1 MGRFL
6 KILIS
11 ADMEG
16 ATGVTWP
23 ADVLPGTPQW
33 ERCRSMFTSDV
44 NAAVLGFYDG
54 GADEVLINEAHWSM
68 RNLLLEQLDDRA
80 QMLTG
85 RHKSLSMVEGVQ
97 HGDVDAIAFVGYH
110 TAAGTE
116 GVLAHTYLANSLTGV
131 WLGGTRASEGLLNA
145 HVVAEYGVPV
155 VLVTGDDRTC
165 VDAEGYAP
173 AARKVAV
180 KDYVS
185 RYAAVCRTPARTA
198 ADIRAAA
205 KEATALAGRYEPVDG
220 GPFTVELEFDA
231 THLVGAAAV
240 VPGVEPSG
248 ERRVAYTLP
257 TMYEAIRAFKAVTTL
272 VSQAVEEQYG

>member
-1 MGRFL
+1 MA

-23 ADVLPGTPQW
+23 ADVLPGTAQW
-33 ERCRSMFTSDV
+33 ERCRALFTSDV
-44 NAAVLGFYDG
+44 NAAALGFFDA
-54 GADEVLINEAHWSM
+54 GADEVLVNEAHWSM
-68 RNLLLEQLDDRA
+68 RNLLLERLDDRV

-97 HGDVDAIAFVGYH
+97 HGDVDGIAFVGYH
-110 TAAGTE
+110 TGAGTE

-131 WLGGTRASEGLLNA
+131 WLNGARASEGLLNA
-145 HVVAEYGVPV
+145 AVVAEFGVPV
-155 VLVTGDDRTC
+155 VLVTGDDLTC
-165 VDAEGYAP
+165 ADADGYAP

-180 KDYVS
+180 KDHVS

-205 KEATALAGRYEPVDG
+205 KEAAALAVRHEPAAE

-231 THLVGAAAV
+231 AHLAAAATV
-240 VPGVEPSG
+240 VPGVTTG
-248 ERRVAYTLP
+248 AERRVLYTSG
-257 TMYEAIRAFKAVTTL
+257 TMYEGIRTFKAVTTI
-272 VSQAVEEQYG
+272 VSAAVEEQYG

>member
-1 MGRFL
+1 M

-44 NAAVLGFYDG
+44 NAAVLGFHDG
-54 GADEVLINEAHWSM
+54 GADQVVINEAHSTM
-68 RNLLLEQLDDRA
+68 RNLLLERLDARA
-80 QMLTG
+80 EMLTG

-97 HGDVDAIAFVGYH
+97 HGDVDGIAFVGYH
-110 TAAGTE
+110 TGAGSE
-116 GVLAHTYLANSLTGV
+116 GVLAHTYLANSITGV
-131 WLGGTRASEGLLNA
+131 WVNEVRASEGLLNA

-155 VLVTGDDRTC
+155 VLVTGDDLTC
-165 VDAEGYAP
+165 VDAAGYAP
-173 AARKVAV
+173 GAVTVAV
-180 KDYVS
+180 KDHVS

-198 ADIRAAA
+198 ADIRTAA
-205 KEATALAGRYEPVDG
+205 KEAAALAVRHEPVRG

-231 THLVGAAAV
+231 EHLAMTATV
-240 VPGVEPSG
+240 VPGVERCG
-248 ERRVAYTLP
+248 ERRVAYTSE
-257 TMYEAIRAFKAVTTL
+257 TMYEGIRAFKAVTTV
-272 VSQAVEEQYG
+272 VSAAVEEQYG

>member
-1 MGRFL
+1 MT

-33 ERCRSMFTSDV
+33 ERCRPMFTSDV
-44 NAAVLGFYDG
+44 NAAIAGFLDG
-54 GADEVLINEAHWSM
+54 GADEVLVNEAHWTM
-68 RNLLLEQLDDRA
+68 RNLLLEKLDDRA

-97 HGDVDAIAFVGYH
+97 HGDVDGIAFVGYH
-110 TAAGTE
+110 TGAGAE

-131 WLGGTRASEGLLNA
+131 WLDGERASEGRLNA
-145 HVVAEYGVPV
+145 AVVAEYGVPV
-155 VLVTGDDRTC
+155 VLITGDDRTC
-165 VDAEGYAP
+165 ADARGYAP
-173 AARKVAV
+173 AARGVAV

-205 KEATALAGRYEPVDG
+205 KEAAALAVRHEPA
-220 GPFTVELEFDA
+220 GPRPRTVEIEFDA
-231 THLVGAAAV
+231 EHLAGAATV
-240 VPGVEPSG
+240 VPGVEQTG
-248 ERRVAYTLP
+248 ERRVAYTSP
-257 TMYEAIRAFKAVTTL
+257 SMYEGIRTFKAVTTV
-272 VSQAVEEQYG
+272 VSAAVEEQYG

>member
-1 MGRFL
+1 M

-54 GADEVLINEAHWSM
+54 GADQVLVNEAHWTM
-68 RNLLLEQLDDRA
+68 RNLLLERLDARVE
-80 QMLTG
+80 MITG

-97 HGDVDAIAFVGYH
+97 HGDVGGVAFVGYH
-110 TAAGTE
+110 TGAGTE
-116 GVLAHTYLANSLTGV
+116 GVLAHTYLANSITGV
-131 WLGGTRASEGLLNA
+131 WVNGVRASEGLLNA

-155 VLVTGDDRTC
+155 VLVTGDDLTC
-165 VDAEGYAP
+165 VDAAGYAP
-173 AARKVAV
+173 DAVTVAV
-180 KDYVS
+180 KDHVS

-205 KEATALAGRYEPVDG
+205 KEATALAVRHEPVRG
-220 GPFTVELEFDA
+220 GPFAVELEFDA
-231 THLVGAAAV
+231 EHLAMAATV
-240 VPGVEPSG
+240 VPGVRRSG
-248 ERRVAYTLP
+248 ERRVSYSSE
-257 TMYEAIRAFKAVTTL
+257 TMYEGIRTFKAVTTV
-272 VSQAVEEQYG
+272 VSAAVEEQYG

>member
-1 MGRFL
+1 M

-33 ERCRSMFTSDV
+33 ERCRSLFTSDV

-54 GADEVLINEAHWSM
+54 GADRVVVNEAHWTM
-68 RNLLLEQLDDRA
+68 RNLLLEKLDARA
-80 QMLTG
+80 EMLTG

-97 HGDVDAIAFVGYH
+97 YGDVDGIAFVGYH
-110 TAAGTE
+110 TGAGSE
-116 GVLAHTYLANSLTGV
+116 GVLAHTYLANSITGV
-131 WLGGTRASEGLLNA
+131 WVNGVRASEGLLNA

-155 VLVTGDDRTC
+155 VLVTGDDLTC
-165 VDAEGYAP
+165 VDAAGYAP
-173 AARKVAV
+173 GAVTVAV
-180 KDYVS
+180 KDHVS

-205 KEATALAGRYEPVDG
+205 KEASALAVRREPVRG

-231 THLVGAAAV
+231 EHLAMAATV
-240 VPGVEPSG
+240 VPGAERCG
-248 ERRVAYTLP
+248 ERRIAYTSE
-257 TMYEAIRAFKAVTTL
+257 TMYEGIRTFKAVTTV
-272 VSQAVEEQYG
+272 VSAAVEEQYG

>member
-1 MGRFL
+1 M

-33 ERCRSMFTSDV
+33 ERCRPMFTSDV

-54 GADEVLINEAHWSM
+54 GADQVLVNEAHWTM
-68 RNLLLEQLDDRA
+68 RNLLLERLDARVE
-80 QMLTG
+80 MLTG

-97 HGDVDAIAFVGYH
+97 HGDVDGVAFVGYH
-110 TAAGTE
+110 TGAGTE
-116 GVLAHTYLANSLTGV
+116 GVLAHTYLANSITGV
-131 WLGGTRASEGLLNA
+131 WVNGVRASEGLLNA

-155 VLVTGDDRTC
+155 VLVTGDDLTC
-165 VDAEGYAP
+165 VDAAGYAP
-173 AARKVAV
+173 DAVTVAV
-180 KDYVS
+180 KDHVS

-205 KEATALAGRYEPVDG
+205 KEATALAVRRDPVAG
-220 GPFTVELEFDA
+220 GPYTVELEFDA
-231 THLVGAAAV
+231 EHLAMAATV
-240 VPGVEPSG
+240 VPGAERCA
-248 ERRVAYTLP
+248 ERRVAYSSE
-257 TMYEAIRAFKAVTTL
+257 TMYEGIRTFKAVTTV
-272 VSQAVEEQYG
+272 VSAAVEEQYG

>member
-1 MGRFL
+1 M

-33 ERCRSMFTSDV
+33 ERCRALFTSDV
-44 NAAVLGFYDG
+44 NAAALGFLDG

-68 RNLLLEQLDDRA
+68 RNLLLERLDERVE
-80 QMLTG
+80 MLTG
-85 RHKSLSMVEGVQ
+85 RHKPLSMVEGVQ
-97 HGDVDAIAFVGYH
+97 HGDVDGIAFVGYH
-110 TAAGTE
+110 TGAGTE
-116 GVLAHTYLANSLTGV
+116 GVLAHTYLANSITGV
-131 WLGGTRASEGLLNA
+131 WLNGARASEGLLNA

-155 VLVTGDDRTC
+155 VLVTGDDLTC
-165 VDAEGYAP
+165 EDAEGYAP
-173 AARKVAV
+173 EARKVAV
-180 KDYVS
+180 KDHVS

-205 KEATALAGRYEPVDG
+205 KEATALARRYAPVSG

-231 THLVGAAAV
+231 DHLSAAATV
-240 VPGVEPSG
+240 VPGVTPSG
-248 ERRVAYTLP
+248 ERRVAYTCG
-257 TMYEAIRAFKAVTTL
+257 TMYEAIRTFKAVTTI
-272 VSQAVEEQYG
+272 VSAAVEEQYG

>member
-1 MGRFL
+1 M

-33 ERCRSMFTSDV
+33 ERCRAMFTSDV
-44 NAAVLGFYDG
+44 NAAALGFYDG
-54 GADEVLINEAHWSM
+54 GADEVLVNEAHWSM
-68 RNLLLEQLDDRA
+68 RNLLLERLDDRV

-110 TAAGTE
+110 TGAGAE

-131 WLGGTRASEGLLNA
+131 WLNGVRASEGLLNA

-155 VLVTGDDRTC
+155 VLVTGDDLTC
-165 VDAEGYAP
+165 ADAQGYAP
-173 AARKVAV
+173 EARKVAV

-205 KEATALAGRYEPVDG
+205 KEATALAVRHTPVEG

-231 THLVGAAAV
+231 EHLAGAATV
-240 VPGVEPSG
+240 VPGVAPAG
-248 ERRVAYTLP
+248 ERRVAYTSG
-257 TMYEAIRAFKAVTTL
+257 TMYEAIRTFKAVTTI
-272 VSQAVEEQYG
+272 VSSAVEEQYG

>member
-1 MGRFL
+1 M

-33 ERCRSMFTSDV
+33 ERCRAMFTSDV

-54 GADEVLINEAHWSM
+54 GADQVVINEAHWTM
-68 RNLLLEQLDDRA
+68 RNLLLEKLDARA
-80 QMLTG
+80 EMLTG
-85 RHKSLSMVEGVQ
+85 RHKTLSMVEGVQ
-97 HGDVDAIAFVGYH
+97 HGDVDGIAFVGYH
-110 TAAGTE
+110 TGAGSE
-116 GVLAHTYLANSLTGV
+116 GVLAHTYLANSITGV
-131 WLGGTRASEGLLNA
+131 WVNGTRASEGLLNA

-155 VLVTGDDRTC
+155 VLVTGDDLTC
-165 VDAEGYAP
+165 VDAAGYAP
-173 AARKVAV
+173 GAATVAV
-180 KDYVS
+180 KDHVS

-205 KEATALAGRYEPVDG
+205 KEATALAVRHEPVRG

-231 THLVGAAAV
+231 AHLAMAATV
-240 VPGVEPSG
+240 VPGVERSG
-248 ERRVAYTLP
+248 ERRVAYTSE
-257 TMYEAIRAFKAVTTL
+257 TMYEGIRAFKTVTTV
-272 VSQAVEEQYG
+272 VSAAVEEQYG

>member
-1 MGRFL
+1 M

-33 ERCRSMFTSDV
+33 ERCRAMFTSDV

-54 GADEVLINEAHWSM
+54 GADQVLINEAHWTM
-68 RNLLLEQLDDRA
+68 RNLLLEKLDARA
-80 QMLTG
+80 EMITG
-85 RHKSLSMVEGVQ
+85 RHKTLSMVEGVQ
-97 HGDVDAIAFVGYH
+97 HGDVDGVAFVGYH
-110 TAAGTE
+110 TGAGSE
-116 GVLAHTYLANSLTGV
+116 GVLAHTYLANSITGV
-131 WLGGTRASEGLLNA
+131 WVNGTRASEGLLNA

-155 VLVTGDDRTC
+155 VLITGDDLTC
-165 VDAEGYAP
+165 VDAAGYAP
-173 AARKVAV
+173 AAVTVAV
-180 KDYVS
+180 KDHVS

-205 KEATALAGRYEPVDG
+205 KEAAALAVRHEPVRG

-231 THLVGAAAV
+231 AHLAMSATV
-240 VPGVEPSG
+240 VPGVERSG
-248 ERRVAYTLP
+248 ERKVAYSSE
-257 TMYEAIRAFKAVTTL
+257 TMYEGIRAFKAVTTV
-272 VSQAVEEQYG
+272 VSAAVEEQYG